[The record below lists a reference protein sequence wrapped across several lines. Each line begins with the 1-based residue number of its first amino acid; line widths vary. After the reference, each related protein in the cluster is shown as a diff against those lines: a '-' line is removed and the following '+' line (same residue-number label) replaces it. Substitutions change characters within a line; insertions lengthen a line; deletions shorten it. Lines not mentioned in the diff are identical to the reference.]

1 MRTIYSWVTAVT
13 IACLTSGAAFA
24 DDAFVKLGGMRVFS
38 SLSYEPTERDFS
50 GEQIVAIPS
59 SDGEKILWR
68 TANGV
73 FDPPL
78 LLDVVRQGDLFKV
91 KHPESGEWTF
101 QLKGAFLEGV
111 NSKGVKIR
119 LKQVSLK

>member
-1 MRTIYSWVTAVT
+1 MRFIYS
-13 IACLTSGAAFA
+13 CLAAIGLVCLLNGAGLA
-24 DDAFVKLGGMRVFS
+24 DDAFVKLGGMRIYS
-38 SLSYEPTERDFS
+38 SLSYEPTEGDFS

-78 LLDVVRQGDLFKV
+78 LLDVVKQGDLFKV

-101 QLKGAFLEGV
+101 QIKGAFLEGV
-111 NSKGVKIR
+111 SSRGVKLR